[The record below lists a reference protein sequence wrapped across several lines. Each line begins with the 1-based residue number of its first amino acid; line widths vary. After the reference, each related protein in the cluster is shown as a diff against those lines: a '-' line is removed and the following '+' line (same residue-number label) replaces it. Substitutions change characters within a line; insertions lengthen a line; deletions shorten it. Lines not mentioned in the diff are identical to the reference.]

1 MKAIKRLLPIL
12 VAVAFSMVAFAGVA
26 FAAPGDQLS
35 EPETTIEATNL
46 TAGDSVVYF
55 QLVEWSSSARDWVLT
70 EVGESC
76 GVTLA
81 ELKNG
86 ISAEEA
92 ATIASN
98 VTGSG
103 TSMAVTGTTATATV
117 DAGLYY
123 LLATP
128 ADTNKDTVYN
138 PAFVSADYKEGGNTV
153 SFNTT
158 YADSAVLKKSDNT
171 FDKSVDDENQTKY
184 NDVKPGDIIPYKIT
198 TKIPSYSG
206 AFTDP
211 TFTITDDFSAG
222 LTLHGDIT
230 VTYGNKSTK
239 VTNDDVTITPNT
251 DDGGGFVIEFK
262 DAYLLSDRGVVDVE
276 VTYSAEVTTNAPM
289 SVNAMDNTATLEFS
303 NKPDETETKQDITRH
318 YTFSI
323 DGGLLGGGDE
333 VTKELIKTGTDASG
347 NPISEEV
354 EYYNEKE
361 GAPLSGA
368 TFTLTPVAPTTG
380 QAQTKQSTADG
391 RINFSGLDAGT
402 YTLVETAAPAGFI
415 KDSRTFTV
423 TITPTYDTQTPDL
436 LVSYEITITAPESGD
451 TPAYSG
457 GATFEMSNTG
467 ETIVKTTASGE
478 GSDTSFINNTQG
490 SELPSTG
497 GMGTTILYIIG
508 GALVLIA
515 GASLIARR
523 VARKQSYV
531 SRVS

>member
-1 MKAIKRLLPIL
+1 
-12 VAVAFSMVAFAGVA
+12 MVMALALGSSLA
-26 FAAPGDQLS
+26 FAAPGDQMS
-35 EPETTIEATNL
+35 SPETTIEATNL
-46 TAGDSVVYF
+46 TAGDSVAYF
-55 QLVEWSSSARDWVLT
+55 QLVEWSSSARDWALT
-70 EVGESC
+70 TTGQSC
-76 GVTLA
+76 GVSLA
-81 ELKNG
+81 NLKDG

-103 TSMAVTGTTATATV
+103 TAMTVTGTTATATV
-117 DAGLYY
+117 DPGLYY

-128 ADTNKDTVYN
+128 AADNKDTVYN

-153 SFNTT
+153 NFNST
-158 YADSAVLKKSDNT
+158 YSESAVLKKSDNT
-171 FDKSVDDENQTKY
+171 FDKSVDDTDQTKY
-184 NDVKPGDIIPYKIT
+184 NDVKPGDVIPYKIT

-211 TFTITDDFSAG
+211 TFTITDDLSAG
-222 LTLHGDIT
+222 LTLSGDIT
-230 VTYGNKSTK
+230 VTYGNKTTT
-239 VTNDDVTITPNT
+239 VTNDDVTITP
-251 DDGGGFVIEFK
+251 DASDGGGFVIDFK
-262 DAYLLSDRGVVDVE
+262 DAYLLSDRGLVDVE
-276 VTYSAEVTTNAPM
+276 VTYSAEVTTNAPK

-303 NKPDETETKQDITRH
+303 NKPGETETKEDITRH

-333 VTKELIKTGTDASG
+333 VTKELIKSGTDASG
-347 NPISEEV
+347 NPITTV
-354 EYYNEKE
+354 TEYYNERE
-361 GAPLSGA
+361 AAPLAGA
-368 TFTLTPVAPTTG
+368 SFTLTPVAPTTG
-380 QAQTKQSTADG
+380 GAKTATSLSDG

-423 TITPTYDTQTPDL
+423 TIAPTYDDDIPDL
-436 LVSYEITITAPESGD
+436 LVSYTITITSPADGD

-497 GMGTTILYIIG
+497 GMGTTIIYVIG
-508 GALVLIA
+508 GIMVLLA
-515 GASLIARR
+515 GVYLITKRRASKESDL
-523 VARKQSYV
+523 
-531 SRVS
+531 